1 MTWHRCFYLL
11 GWLALLLP
19 ACMPERRERTQTEA
33 LRGEMRAKK
42 LKRLT
47 KSQITAACQ
56 AEGELLARQLAEIM
70 PLDSPFVCAK
80 AQFTAVVN
88 APTLVDYDFI
98 CSDSAAQALG
108 GKPLQVWQAYQ
119 TAQRQ
124 SLPVGPNLQQMGDT
138 LVLYTV
144 PVQRG
149 PVLLGMWQIF
159 INKPQVIRQL

>member
-1 MTWHRCFYLL
+1 MTWRGYFFCLYLL
-11 GWLALLLP
+11 GLLAP

-33 LRGEMRAKK
+33 LQGEMRAKK

-56 AEGELLARQLAEIM
+56 AEGELLAQQLAEIM

-80 AQFTAVVN
+80 ARFTAAIN
-88 APTLVDYDFI
+88 APTLADYDFI
-98 CSDSAAQALG
+98 CSDSVAQALG

-119 TAQRQ
+119 TAQQ
-124 SLPVGPNLQQMGDT
+124 QKLPLGPNLQQLSDSLM
-138 LVLYTV
+138 LYTV

-149 PVLLGMWQIF
+149 PALLGMWNIV
-159 INKPQVIRQL
+159 ISKPQVIRQL